1 MQNAII
7 AMDKSGSYRVYMAV
21 TTDMV
26 REACKIHE
34 PTPTASAGLG
44 RVLTAA
50 GLMGIMLKGE
60 KDKLTIQ
67 FKGDGPAQEI
77 LATGLAN
84 GVVKGYIAN
93 PDVDL
98 PLNAQGKLDV
108 GGSLGIGTLTV
119 IKNLGLKEPYVGRI
133 DLVNG
138 EIAEDLTTYF
148 FLSEQQN
155 SAVILGVKVAEDTTV
170 AAAAGVIIQMLPDA
184 KEASIDALEA
194 MLADM
199 KPLSTL
205 ADENPDPKDLMNA
218 IFGNMPEEYRPEV
231 LEERSITWKCD
242 CKMERLEQ
250 VMLTLGE
257 EELTR
262 ILEEDG
268 QAELTCH
275 FCRSKYQ
282 FDRPHLE
289 MLIRVAKRVQD
300 YKDGKGL

>member
-7 AMDKSGSYRVYMAV
+7 AMDKSGSYRVYLAV

-26 REACKIHE
+26 REACQIHE
-34 PTPTASAGLG
+34 TSPTASAGLG

-155 SAVILGVKVAEDTTV
+155 SAVVLGVKVAQDTTV
-170 AAAAGVIIQMLPDA
+170 AASAGMIIQMLPDA
-184 KEASIDALEA
+184 KPESIDALEA
-194 MLADM
+194 MLSEM
-199 KPLSTL
+199 RPFSTL
-205 ADENPDPKDLMNA
+205 VEENPTPEALMEA
-218 IFGNMPEEYRPEV
+218 VFGKMPEEYKPEI
-231 LEERSITWKCD
+231 LEHRDIIWKCD

-262 ILEEDG
+262 LLEEDG

-275 FCRSKYQ
+275 FCRSTYL
-282 FDRPHLE
+282 FDKPHLE

>member
-21 TTDMV
+21 TTDLV

>member
-7 AMDKSGSYRVYMAV
+7 AMDKSGTYRVYLAV

-26 REACKIHE
+26 REACQIHE
-34 PTPTASAGLG
+34 TSPTASAGLG

-155 SAVILGVKVAEDTTV
+155 SAVVLGVKVAQDTTV
-170 AAAAGVIIQMLPDA
+170 AASAGMIIQMLPDA
-184 KEASIDALEA
+184 KPESIDALEA
-194 MLADM
+194 MLSEM
-199 KPLSTL
+199 RPFSTL
-205 ADENPDPKDLMNA
+205 AEENPTPEALMEA
-218 IFGNMPEEYRPEV
+218 VFGNMPEEYKPEI
-231 LEERSITWKCD
+231 LENRDIIWKCD

-262 ILEEDG
+262 LLEEDG

-275 FCRSKYQ
+275 FCRSTYL
-282 FDRPHLE
+282 FDKPHLE